1 MWPELTVDTN
11 LYYIGRLK
19 GMNDEDIEHKMT
31 ELKKLLSLS

>member
-1 MWPELTVDTN
+1 MWPELTVDAN

-19 GMNDEDIEHKMT
+19 GMSNEDIEQKMM